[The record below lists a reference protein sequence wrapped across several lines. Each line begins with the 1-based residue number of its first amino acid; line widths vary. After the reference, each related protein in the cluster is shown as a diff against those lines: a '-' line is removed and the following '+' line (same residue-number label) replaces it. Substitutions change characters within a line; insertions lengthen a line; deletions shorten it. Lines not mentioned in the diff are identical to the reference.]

1 MNTAETYNGWA
12 NYETWNV
19 ALWISNDYELYSAA
33 CEFMADYDGD
43 EPYVDFIDYAG
54 LSDTM
59 FTPDNVLWRGTS
71 LDEDELNEF
80 MRKFA
85 ED

>member
-1 MNTAETYNGWA
+1 MNTAETYNGYA

-19 ALWISNDYELYSAA
+19 ALWIGNDYDLYNAA

-43 EPYVDFIDYAG
+43 EPYVDFIDYAE

-80 MRKFA
+80 MREFA
-85 ED
+85 